1 MTAWWFVQI
10 GVATAMVLPPAGVM
24 AWRWIVEPCPDPLW
38 YRTVVAMCYTIPCLV
53 QFGAIVALVNM
64 PWPASGVIH

>member
-1 MTAWWFVQI
+1 MPGRQPSD
-10 GVATAMVLPPAGVM
+10 G
-24 AWRWIVEPCPDPLW
+24 RRPDPLW

-53 QFGAIVALVNM
+53 QFGAIVAIVNM